1 MIDKATSAD
10 FLVTLMAGLPDGP
23 LKDRATARMGEL
35 KKTQV
40 ANLTPEPPKPAPTT
54 ASAERY
60 ILPEGAVVVPQ
71 LGHTGSVEAVAFS
84 PDGRFIVSGSGDRTL
99 GLWDAANGA
108 LLKTFRGH
116 DGPVYSVA
124 FSPDGRFIVSGSDDQ
139 TLKLWDAGSGALRK
153 TFKGPTGLVSSVAFS
168 HDGRFIVS
176 GSDDHTLK
184 LWDAASGALLKNALL
199 PGDVSA
205 VAFSPKGWI
214 VTAFFSP
221 DGRAHSIES
230 GTWDATLP
238 KLLGASTVASP
249 PKGSPPKAGHDNS
262 VRSSVGFS
270 PDGRFIVSGSNDKT
284 LKLWDASGSLLLLKT
299 FEGHYDSVSAVAVSP
314 DGRFIASGSIDHT
327 VKLWEGSTGAL
338 LATYLVV
345 DGHGVAYTPDDR
357 FVTDADPHAAFA
369 IVRGSEQ
376 LPMDDFI
383 AANRRNS
390 LADDIAR
397 LQAKAQ

>member
-153 TFKGPTGLVSSVAFS
+153 PSKDPLVWYLLSPSPTMDASSSREATT
-168 HDGRFIVS
+168 
-176 GSDDHTLK
+176 TL
-184 LWDAASGALLKNALL
+184 S
-199 PGDVSA
+199 S
-205 VAFSPKGWI
+205 
-214 VTAFFSP
+214 
-221 DGRAHSIES
+221 S
-230 GTWDATLP
+230 GTP
-238 KLLGASTVASP
+238 PVA
-249 PKGSPPKAGHDNS
+249 HC
-262 VRSSVGFS
+262 
-270 PDGRFIVSGSNDKT
+270 
-284 LKLWDASGSLLLLKT
+284 
-299 FEGHYDSVSAVAVSP
+299 
-314 DGRFIASGSIDHT
+314 
-327 VKLWEGSTGAL
+327 
-338 LATYLVV
+338 
-345 DGHGVAYTPDDR
+345 
-357 FVTDADPHAAFA
+357 
-369 IVRGSEQ
+369 
-376 LPMDDFI
+376 
-383 AANRRNS
+383 
-390 LADDIAR
+390 
-397 LQAKAQ
+397 